1 MSLNDINDD
10 DDIVVKR
17 VNAAVKIALDK
28 NRAMDPEY
36 CLWSKDANQ
45 MVYALRSNGERVPVA
60 KRSWKGRYSERT
72 TEKTWD
78 CCFCRTEWFREKYI
92 HWSLAPPHGLY

>member
-28 NRAMDPEY
+28 NRAMDIPSIVY
-36 CLWSKDANQ
+36 DRKTQ
-45 MVYALRSNGERVPVA
+45 MVYELRSNGERIPVA

-72 TEKTWD
+72 TEKT
-78 CCFCRTEWFREKYI
+78 
-92 HWSLAPPHGLY
+92 

>member
-36 CLWSKDANQ
+36 CL
-45 MVYALRSNGERVPVA
+45 
-60 KRSWKGRYSERT
+60 
-72 TEKTWD
+72 
-78 CCFCRTEWFREKYI
+78 
-92 HWSLAPPHGLY
+92 